1 MCHLAGFVLS
11 AVRNNNA
18 KNMQAR
24 TKQILPSHDESKND
38 KTQSVTHPSKG
49 LFQVDFGFK
58 M

>member
-1 MCHLAGFVLS
+1 MCHQAGFVLS
-11 AVRNNNA
+11 AD
-18 KNMQAR
+18 R

-38 KTQSVTHPSKG
+38 KTQSVTHPFKY